1 MLKAIRTIKKI
12 KQLQKEMHDF
22 SLAFLLGQE
31 IELFPENEIAKAK
44 AQAMHDASH
53 LLGDILKGKS
63 VDEATARLKKT
74 MAKSVDEAMTRLEI
88 KLKDEEVEQEDDQ
101 N

>member
-74 MAKSVDEAMTRLEI
+74 MAKEVEEAKKE
-88 KLKDEEVEQEDDQ
+88 LKEEVKADD
-101 N
+101 

>member
-1 MLKAIRTIKKI
+1 MLKAFRTIKKI

-74 MAKSVDEAMTRLEI
+74 MAKEVEEAKKE
-88 KLKDEEVEQEDDQ
+88 LKEEVKADDQ

>member
-74 MAKSVDEAMTRLEI
+74 MAKEVEEAKKE
-88 KLKDEEVEQEDDQ
+88 LKEEVKADDH

>member
-1 MLKAIRTIKKI
+1 MFKAQRTLNQV

-31 IELFPENEIAKAK
+31 IGLFPENEIAKAT

-53 LLGDILKGKS
+53 ILEDVLKGKS

-74 MAKSVDEAMTRLEI
+74 MVKEVEET
-88 KLKDEEVEQEDDQ
+88 KEEVKEDDES
-101 N
+101 

>member
-1 MLKAIRTIKKI
+1 MFKAQRKLDEV

-22 SLAFLLGQE
+22 SLAYLLGQE
-31 IELFPENEIAKAK
+31 IGLFPENEIAKAK

-53 LLGDILKGKS
+53 LLEDVLKGKS

-74 MAKSVDEAMTRLEI
+74 MVKEVEEAK
-88 KLKDEEVEQEDDQ
+88 EEVKEDDESRA
-101 N
+101 

>member
-12 KQLQKEMHDF
+12 KQLQREMHDF

-31 IELFPENEIAKAK
+31 IGLFPENETAKAK

-53 LLGDILKGKS
+53 LLDDVLKGKS

-74 MAKSVDEAMTRLEI
+74 MVKEEEEAK
-88 KLKDEEVEQEDDQ
+88 EEVKEDDES
-101 N
+101 

>member
-1 MLKAIRTIKKI
+1 MFKALKTIKKI
-12 KQLQKEMHDF
+12 KQLQLEMHAF

-31 IELFPENEIAKAK
+31 IGLFPENEIAKAK

-53 LLGDILKGKS
+53 LLGDVLKGKS
-63 VDEATARLKKT
+63 VDEATARLKKR
-74 MAKSVDEAMTRLEI
+74 MAKEIEKAKKEVKADE
-88 KLKDEEVEQEDDQ
+88 Q

>member
-1 MLKAIRTIKKI
+1 MFKAQRTLNQV

-22 SLAFLLGQE
+22 SLAFLFSQE
-31 IELFPENEIAKAK
+31 IGLFPENEIAKAK

-53 LLGDILKGKS
+53 LLDDVLKGKS

-74 MAKSVDEAMTRLEI
+74 MVKEVEEAK
-88 KLKDEEVEQEDDQ
+88 EEVKEDDES
-101 N
+101 

>member
-1 MLKAIRTIKKI
+1 MLKEIRTIKKI

-74 MAKSVDEAMTRLEI
+74 MAKEVEEAKKE
-88 KLKDEEVEQEDDQ
+88 LKEEVKADDQ